1 MTEILKPPTNY
12 TGSKHNLILELL
24 KYFPSKED
32 VSTFYDVFCGG
43 LSVSMNVDYDK
54 IIANDTISPLIDF
67 YTMLKYS
74 ADNGD
79 IEKEIK
85 SIQSYAIDKTS
96 QDQFNEVRKEFNK
109 TKSNPYL
116 FFALVNSCTNNM
128 MRFNKKGEFN
138 QTFGKRT
145 INDNT
150 LDKVLKYMNRMRD
163 KDITFT
169 NQSFDNLLSTNKPS
183 KGDFVYLDPP
193 YWISEAGYNAV
204 WDKKSESR
212 LYDIMDEMNSNGVKF
227 LMSNVSEH
235 KGIVTPYIDRMKKW
249 NMVEVNYDY
258 EKVAR
263 KKEKGITK
271 EVMIMNF

>member
-43 LSVSMNVDYDK
+43 LSVSINTDYDT
-54 IIANDTISPLIDF
+54 IVANDTISPLIDF
-67 YTMLKYS
+67 YTILKYS
-74 ADNGD
+74 ADNGL
-79 IEKEIK
+79 IEKELK
-85 SIQSYAIDKTS
+85 SILSYAIDKTS

-109 TKSNPYL
+109 TKNNPYL

-150 LDKVLKYMNRMRD
+150 LDKVLKYMNRM
-163 KDITFT
+163 KGKNITFT
-169 NQSFDNLLSTNKPS
+169 NQSFDELLSINPPS

-204 WDKKSESR
+204 WDRKSESK
-212 LYDIMDEMNSNGVKF
+212 LYDIMDEMDSNGVKF

>member
-1 MTEILKPPTNY
+1 MIEILKPPTNY

-24 KYFPSKED
+24 KYFPPKEE
-32 VSTFYDVFCGG
+32 VKVFYDVFCGG
-43 LSVSMNVDYDK
+43 LSVSMNTDYDT
-54 IIANDTISPLIDF
+54 IVANDTISPLIDF

-74 ADNGD
+74 ADHGHTT
-79 IEKEIK
+79 KEIE
-85 SIQSYAIDKTS
+85 SIKSYAIDKTS
-96 QDQFNEVRKEFNK
+96 QDQFNEVRREFNK

-150 LDKVLKYMNRMRD
+150 LEKVSKYMSRMRD
-163 KDITFT
+163 KNITFT
-169 NQSFDNLLSTNKPS
+169 NQSFDDLLTTDKPT

-204 WDKKSESR
+204 WDKKSESK
-212 LYDIMDEMNSNGVKF
+212 LYDIMDEMDSNGVKF

-249 NMVEVNYDY
+249 NMVDINYDY

-263 KKEKGITK
+263 KKDKGITK

>member
-43 LSVSMNVDYDK
+43 LSVSINTDYDT
-54 IIANDTISPLIDF
+54 IVANDTISPLIDF

-74 ADNGD
+74 ADNGL
-79 IEKEIK
+79 IEKELK
-85 SIQSYAIDKTS
+85 SILSYAIDKTS

-109 TKSNPYL
+109 TKNNPYL

-150 LDKVLKYMNRMRD
+150 LDKVLKYMNRM
-163 KDITFT
+163 KGKNITFT
-169 NQSFDNLLSTNKPS
+169 NQSFDELLSINPPS

-204 WDKKSESR
+204 WDRKSESK
-212 LYDIMDEMNSNGVKF
+212 LYDIMDEMDSNGVKF
-227 LMSNVSEH
+227 IMSNVSEH

>member
-43 LSVSMNVDYDK
+43 LSVSINTDYDT
-54 IIANDTISPLIDF
+54 IVANDTISPLIDF

-74 ADNGD
+74 ADNGL
-79 IEKEIK
+79 IEKELK
-85 SIQSYAIDKTS
+85 SILSYAIDKTS

-109 TKSNPYL
+109 TKNNPYL

-150 LDKVLKYMNRMRD
+150 LDKVLKYMNRM
-163 KDITFT
+163 KGKNITFT
-169 NQSFDNLLSTNKPS
+169 NQSFDELLSINPPS

-204 WDKKSESR
+204 WDRKSESK
-212 LYDIMDEMNSNGVKF
+212 LYDIMDEMDSNGVKF